1 MTMTLVSTITVGS
14 GGASSIEFT
23 GIANDL
29 GQDLQVVLSA
39 RGSGGLQAAVTFN
52 SDTGSNYGYVR
63 LRGSGSSVLS
73 QSGTTTSIDAGGVV
87 PTSYT
92 ADTFSSCS
100 YYISNYAVAAPK
112 SISIETTTETNAT
125 TSYMFMQAAS
135 YSPTTAI
142 SSIKLANSSFVEHT
156 TASLYAIS

>member
-1 MTMTLVSTITVGS
+1 MTMTLIETITVGS
-14 GGASSIEFT
+14 GGAASIEFT

-39 RGSGGLQAAVTFN
+39 RGSGGTQAAVTFN
-52 SDTGSNYGYVR
+52 SDTGSNYSYVR

-73 QSGTTTSIDAGGVV
+73 QSGTTTSIEAGGVV

-100 YYISNYAVAAPK
+100 FYVSNYAATAAK
-112 SISIETTTETNAT
+112 SISIETTTENND
-125 TSYMFMQAAS
+125 TSSFIFMQAAG
-135 YSPTTAI
+135 YSQTAAI